1 MCWGSFAGFPPRFI
15 GCGALTQSHTM
26 TCQNAETRS
35 RRARHHCDKAVVN
48 VETIVN
54 DEAEDKVCR
63 CLALVVAVGIPR
75 GQPLLRLKKLLSFEN
90 WAENVPKT

>member
-1 MCWGSFAGFPPRFI
+1 MCWGAFAGFPPRFI

-54 DEAEDKVCR
+54 DEAEDKVVDITWR
-63 CLALVVAVGIPR
+63 T
-75 GQPLLRLKKLLSFEN
+75 KSS
-90 WAENVPKT
+90 T